1 MKAKTVLLFSLIGI
15 FLVGIFYFL
24 SKKSTEASQ
33 WDAPLDFFSDNME
46 NYHNAS
52 VGANDKKSIG
62 NKAVYIDF
70 SLGIVHAYNN
80 QTNKDVIDAITQ
92 KMVNDSVNFFGLG
105 KSYGSNGIGN
115 LNFNTGRN
123 LFEQVTSPSSYTD
136 KMAPIQ
142 MTLDKIVSSKN
153 DAMLITDF
161 EEYTPDVSEVLT
173 YAYATPSFK
182 KWLQDG
188 NSITFFYSKFDQ
200 NFSGP
205 DQKNLYFVIFN
216 YGRVNENSFL
226 SKFNDAIKGR
236 NLPDL
241 KRFDLN
247 TTPFAISNNYGGEEL
262 TGLSPELDEGVENDF
277 EIGNDAGVVV
287 NYFNGYLKN
296 KQPFESIEFG
306 MSLNN
311 LYEDYFSTDKKFLN
325 KLFLDASNKDTYIFE
340 DLSVELTDVT
350 QDYIHYVKCNEAKK
364 NVPEMGELDQT
375 NKKVWSKK
383 DNENSIIDTCYI
395 KNTKKIKNEYL
406 YKYKGGE
413 IINEIFDIDRNVFKG
428 QMVNTPKKV
437 ELKTIFHPNFKMKFK
452 SQKPII
458 LRLDYIINKSDIN
471 YKKIDDFKWKSIIPG
486 SNGKLNTSLYESIRN
501 TLQEVKPKRILYSY
515 YMKLEPNIQD

>member
-1 MKAKTVLLFSLIGI
+1 MNTKKLKLFSLLGI
-15 FLVGIFYFL
+15 FILL
-24 SKKSTEASQ
+24 SYSCKKDEESQ
-33 WDAPLDFFSDNME
+33 WDAPLDFFSDNIE

-52 VGANDKKSIG
+52 VGTNDKKSNG

-105 KSYGSNGIGN
+105 KSYGENGIGN
-115 LNFNTGRN
+115 LKFNTGRN

-161 EEYTPDVSEVLT
+161 EEYTPDVNEVLT

-182 KWLQDG
+182 KWLKDG

-200 NFSGP
+200 KSSDSG
-205 DQKNLYFVIFN
+205 QKNLYFVLFT
-216 YGRVNENSFL
+216 YGKPTENSLL

-236 NLPDL
+236 DLKDL

-247 TTPFAISNNYGGEEL
+247 PIPFNVSNNYGGEDL
-262 TGLSPELDEGVENDF
+262 NGLSPELEEDAEDEF
-277 EIGNDAGVVV
+277 EIGNDAGIVV
-287 NYFNGYLKN
+287 NYFNGYLKS
-296 KQPFESIEFG
+296 KAPFESIEFG
-306 MSLNN
+306 LGLND
-311 LYEDYFSTDKKFLN
+311 LYESYFSTNKKFLN
-325 KLFLDASNKDTYIFE
+325 KLFIDASNKDTYILK
-340 DLSVELTDVT
+340 DIQVELTDVT
-350 QDYIHYVKCNEAKK
+350 KDYIHFVQCNEAKK
-364 NVPEMGELDQT
+364 NTPEMGELDET
-375 NKKVWSKK
+375 NKNVWSKN
-383 DNENSIIDTCYI
+383 DNENNIVSECYI
-395 KNTKKIKNEYL
+395 KNTKKIKKEFI
-406 YKYKGGE
+406 YKYNGGE
-413 IINEIFDIDRNVFKG
+413 INNEIFDIDKKVFNG
-428 QMVNTPKKV
+428 QMKNTPSEV
-437 ELKTIFHPNFKMKFK
+437 ELKTIFHSNFKASKNK
-452 SQKPII
+452 SQETII
-458 LRLDYIINKSDIN
+458 LRLDYVVSNSDVN

-501 TLQEVKPKRILYSY
+501 TLQEVKPRRILYSY
-515 YMKLEPNIQD
+515 YLKLEPNIQD

>member
-1 MKAKTVLLFSLIGI
+1 MNTKTLKLFSLLGI
-15 FLVGIFYFL
+15 FILLTY
-24 SKKSTEASQ
+24 SCKKDEESQ
-33 WDAPLDFFSDNME
+33 WDAPLDFFSDNIE

-105 KSYGSNGIGN
+105 KSYGANGIGN
-115 LNFNTGRN
+115 LKFNTGSRN

-205 DQKNLYFVIFN
+205 GQKNLYFVIFN
-216 YGRVNENSFL
+216 YGKVTENSLL

-236 NLPDL
+236 DLKDL

-247 TTPFAISNNYGGEEL
+247 PIPFNVSNNYGGEDL
-262 TGLSPELDEGVENDF
+262 NGLSPELEEGAENEF

-296 KQPFESIEFG
+296 KAPFESIEFG
-306 MSLNN
+306 LGLND
-311 LYEDYFSTDKKFLN
+311 LYESYFSTNKKFLN
-325 KLFLDASNKDTYIFE
+325 KLFIDASNKETYILK
-340 DLSVELTDVT
+340 DIQVELSDVT
-350 QDYIHYVKCNEAKK
+350 KDYIHFVQCNEAKK
-364 NVPEMGELDQT
+364 NTPEMGELDET
-375 NKKVWSKK
+375 NKNVWSKN
-383 DNENSIIDTCYI
+383 DNENSIVSECYI
-395 KNTKKIKNEYL
+395 KNTKKIKKEFI

-413 IINEIFDIDRNVFKG
+413 INNEIFDIDKKVFNG
-428 QMVNTPKKV
+428 QMKNTPSKV
-437 ELKTIFHPNFKMKFK
+437 ELKTIFHSNFKASKNK
-452 SQKPII
+452 SQDPII
-458 LRLDYIINKSDIN
+458 LRLDYVFSNSEVN

-486 SNGKLNTSLYESIRN
+486 SNGKQNTSLYESIRN
-501 TLQEVKPKRILYSY
+501 TLQDVKPRRILYSY
-515 YMKLEPNIQD
+515 YMKLEPNTQD